1 VLKERARLET
11 TIERFTKLAKD
22 ASDFV
27 DLLELAEEEADPAL
41 KDELEEQLSDL
52 EARVEEL
59 ETTRLLGERHDRAN
73 AFVSFSPGAGGIDSA
88 DWAEMLLRMITRYAD
103 KKGFE
108 VREVDIQELDEA
120 GIKSATINVI
130 GDYAFGLL
138 KSERGIH
145 RLVRISPFDAAARRH
160 TSFAAIDV
168 IPEVEED
175 IDIEIADD
183 DLRVDTFRAG
193 GHGGQHVN
201 KTDSAVRL
209 THLPS
214 GIVVQCQNER
224 SQHKNRAQ
232 ALKVLKSRLY
242 ERELEKRRQEQ
253 QERNAEKKGI
263 SWGSQIRSYVL
274 APYRLVKDN
283 RTGIEAGNVDA
294 VLDGDLDSFVR
305 AYLLATAE
313 D

>member
-1 VLKERARLET
+1 VLKERARLES
-11 TIERFTKLAKD
+11 TIEHFTKLDKD
-22 ASDFV
+22 AGDFF
-27 DLLELAEEEADPAL
+27 DLLELAEEDPDPAL
-41 KDELEEQLSDL
+41 KDELEDQLTDL
-52 EARVEEL
+52 EHRVEEL
-59 ETTRLLGERHDRAN
+59 ETTRLLGEQHDRLN
-73 AFVSFSPGAGGIDSA
+73 CFVSFSPGAGGIDSA

-120 GIKSATINVI
+120 GIKSATINVL

-168 IPEVEED
+168 IPEVDED

-232 ALKVLKSRLY
+232 ALKVLKARLY
-242 ERELEKRRQEQ
+242 ERELDKRRREQ

-283 RTGIEAGNVDA
+283 RTGVEVGNVDA
-294 VLDGDLDSFVR
+294 VLDGDLDRFVR